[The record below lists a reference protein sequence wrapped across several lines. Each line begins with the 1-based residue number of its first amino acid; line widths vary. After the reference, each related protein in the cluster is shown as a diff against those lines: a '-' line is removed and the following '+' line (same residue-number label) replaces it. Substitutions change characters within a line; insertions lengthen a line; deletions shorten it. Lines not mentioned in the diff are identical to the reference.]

1 MEVALLPSPEIL
13 LVTGSS
19 FAIVTYLRRWIVE
32 AMTKVV
38 GTICISRV
46 RWFETRIICS
56 QIQDKQMVSIIR
68 SLNSKPV
75 SHSLFLS

>member
-19 FAIVTYLRRWIVE
+19 SAIVTYLRRWIVE

-38 GTICISRV
+38 GTICIS
-46 RWFETRIICS
+46 
-56 QIQDKQMVSIIR
+56 
-68 SLNSKPV
+68 
-75 SHSLFLS
+75 